1 MLWVCL
7 NNLLFDILQKAYL
20 LWKLKG
26 IDSEEEKKGPFMAKL
41 SFADK
46 KGSSNRRKRRRVGNP
61 LD

>member
-1 MLWVCL
+1 MSQGH
-7 NNLLFDILQKAYL
+7 DTS
-20 LWKLKG
+20 
-26 IDSEEEKKGPFMAKL
+26 DSEEEKKGPFMAKL